1 MKRRSPASPKI
12 ARSDDGPYT
21 DPDLRRL
28 LEASAD
34 GEVQTMPTL
43 SPQREIGSPHP
54 ETFTEELSSFVVL
67 IQRRTLDL
75 TSKWWGEGEWEE
87 DEEIRREAAVE
98 EALNKRELE
107 EELSY
112 YTKKLSEMKDLGYGL
127 PWLAKIY

>member
-75 TSKWWGEGEWEE
+75 TLKWWGGWEE
-87 DEEIRREAAVE
+87 DEIRREAAVE
-98 EALNKRELE
+98 EALNKRGLE